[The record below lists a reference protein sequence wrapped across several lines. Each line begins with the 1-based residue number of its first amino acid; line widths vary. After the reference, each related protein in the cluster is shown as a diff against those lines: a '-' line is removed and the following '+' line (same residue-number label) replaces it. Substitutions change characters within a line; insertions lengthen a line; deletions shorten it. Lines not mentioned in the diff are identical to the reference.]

1 MSCFYTGS
9 DPAVAN
15 LPCTCTCARS
25 TALPAIFC
33 VVVIVLSYLY
43 KSRSVFVFSCF
54 S

>member
-1 MSCFYTGS
+1 MPYFYTDS
-9 DPAVAN
+9 DSAVAN

-33 VVVIVLSYLY
+33 VVVIVLSYLH
-43 KSRSVFVFSCF
+43 KSRSIFVFSCF